1 MDLVDRY
8 RPWFYAAAIYNVLWG
23 SFVVI
28 WPHAFFD
35 LLGMPRAN
43 YPALFQSIGMI
54 VGVYA
59 LGYWLIARDP
69 ARFGPFVYVGLLGKI
84 FGPIGFLFTALRGEL
99 PWAFGWINVM
109 NDIVWLPVFVLFA
122 LELRRA
128 ERTRGDMLDP

>member
-1 MDLVDRY
+1 MDRY
-8 RPWFYAAAIYNVLWG
+8 KPWFYAAAIYNVLWG
-23 SFVVI
+23 SLVVI
-28 WPHAFFD
+28 WPHALFD
-35 LLGMPRAN
+35 LLGIPRPN

-109 NDIVWLPVFVLFA
+109 NDIVWLPVFLLFA
-122 LELRRA
+122 RELRHA
-128 ERTRGDMLDP
+128 ERTQGDMLAP